1 MGKIS
6 ALRKAAVY
14 TSKVFKTRTVSAE
27 SNRLFSFAK
36 KHNFLNSKGT
46 LNEDGLILTHLTDFA
61 PSKGV
66 IDTARTA
73 INGSRNS
80 VHFAVNH
87 GVASHELGD
96 WSKKNYAILMPMKG
110 TRRIKSNTFAGGV
123 ATDFYSKGAVRIPKG
138 SVIVRKNSKI
148 PAGKYRIS
156 DASKVEE
163 FKDLR
168 GVKVIETSNPNMK
181 ESVDNIIKKMGYDL
195 KNTDN
200 PWYWGNNQAD
210 KQRFE
215 HFSLFNKFLT
225 KRGMKPMFHLYTPN
239 GKIEMM
245 IEHINMRGLKNNSWT
260 VANSGKQI
268 ADYKKEYIKVLN
280 YIEKYAAGQGYPLD
294 FDTKIIKKIIKN
306 SSTPKEA
313 IELLNKKGYSRFN
326 GLDLSQLPENRFEP
340 AFMCYSRNVLG
351 GSKDAEFADTLVNK
365 YLNLPNE
372 ENLNM
377 FINTSNEALK
387 KDINKIISLFQL
399 NLP

>member
-6 ALRKAAVY
+6 AIRKAAVY

-46 LNEDGLILTHLTDFA
+46 LSEDGLILTHMTDFA

-73 INGSRNS
+73 INGARNS

-87 GVASHELGD
+87 GVTSHEFGN
-96 WSKKNYAILMPMKG
+96 WSEKNYAILMPMKSA
-110 TRRIKSNTFAGGV
+110 RKIKGNLFAGGV

-156 DASKVEE
+156 DAAKVEE

-168 GVKVIETSNPNMK
+168 GVKLIETSNQNMK
-181 ESVDNIIKKMGYDL
+181 ESIDNIIKKMGYDL

-200 PWYWGNNQAD
+200 PWYWGNNKAD
-210 KQRFE
+210 TQRFE

-225 KRGMKPMFHLYTPN
+225 KRGMKPMFHTYTPN

-245 IEHINMRGLKNNSWT
+245 IERINMRSLKNNSWT
-260 VANSGKQI
+260 VTTNGKQI
-268 ADYKKEYIKVLN
+268 ADYKKEYLKVLN

-326 GLDLSQLPENRFEP
+326 ELDLSQLPEKRFEP
-340 AFMCYSRNVLG
+340 AFMYSSRQLVG
-351 GSKDAEFADTLVNK
+351 GSKNAKLADTLVNK

-377 FINTSNEALK
+377 LINAAIEGSK
-387 KDINKIISLFQL
+387 KDQNKIISLFQL
-399 NLP
+399 SFP

>member
-87 GVASHELGD
+87 GVTSHELGD

-110 TRRIKSNTFAGGV
+110 TIRIKSNTFAGGV
-123 ATDFYSKGAVRIPKG
+123 AADFYSKGAVRIPKG

-200 PWYWGNNQAD
+200 IWYWGNNQAD

-215 HFSLFNKFLT
+215 HFNLFNKFLS
-225 KRGMKPMFHLYTPN
+225 KRGMKPMFHTYTPN

-260 VANSGKQI
+260 VTNSGKQI
-268 ADYKKEYIKVLN
+268 ANYKKEYLKVLN
-280 YIEKYAAGQGYPLD
+280 YIEKYSAEHSYPLD

-313 IELLNKKGYSRFN
+313 GELIKARGYSAIIHDSSKIPN
-326 GLDLSQLPENRFEP
+326 ENFEP
-340 AFMCYSRNVLG
+340 SFMFSSRYLSG
-351 GSKDAEFADTLVNK
+351 GTKNCQLMDSMVNK
-365 YLNLPNE
+365 YIKSPNE
-372 ENLNM
+372 ASFDVLADGASEELGKLVND
-377 FINTSNEALK
+377 IAALFK
-387 KDINKIISLFQL
+387 LK
-399 NLP
+399 